1 MMLWQFLVGFCDEY
15 WEYLLLQRFKY
26 FFVNNKNKQVYVDVL
41 GIVVFQLGKMIIE
54 ICMLGN
60 YI

>member
-26 FFVNNKNKQVYVDVL
+26 FFVNNKNKYVDEL
-41 GIVVFQLGKMIIE
+41 GIVLFQLEKMIIE

>member
-15 WEYLLLQRFKY
+15 WEYLLLQRFKN
-26 FFVNNKNKQVYVDVL
+26 FFVNNKNKYVDEL
-41 GIVVFQLGKMIIE
+41 GIVLFQLEKMIIE

>member
-15 WEYLLLQRFKY
+15 CEYLLLQRFKY
-26 FFVNNKNKQVYVDVL
+26 FFVNNKNKYVDEL
-41 GIVVFQLGKMIIE
+41 GIVLFQLEKMIIE